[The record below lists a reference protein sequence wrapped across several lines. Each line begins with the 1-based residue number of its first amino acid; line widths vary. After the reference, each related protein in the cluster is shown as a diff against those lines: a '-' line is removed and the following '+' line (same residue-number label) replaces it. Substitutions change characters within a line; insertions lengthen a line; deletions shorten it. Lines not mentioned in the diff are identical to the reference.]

1 MSTPKEKFMDFFML
15 RELRPESTSSGS
27 GGAASQKV
35 LKVESLQ
42 KRFFD
47 AINAQ
52 ERKAKVQKELDDL
65 LKALDELQEANEKA
79 FSKRTPQKQAEITK
93 VFENAKRSI
102 ESRRKE
108 ALEAF
113 EKYKSDL
120 ESREN
125 ENVFNPELNSDSDK
139 TAEVDDTVLNVENS
153 DPTKN
158 VTFSTDQENEAR
170 GLGENRTFSMGNHL
184 SEDRRQK
191 QIRKNQRRSITIKD
205 NNRIK

>member
-139 TAEVDDTVLNVENS
+139 TAEVDDTVLNVEDS
-153 DPTKN
+153 DPAKIA
-158 VTFSTDQENEAR
+158 TF
-170 GLGENRTFSMGNHL
+170 
-184 SEDRRQK
+184 
-191 QIRKNQRRSITIKD
+191 
-205 NNRIK
+205 

>member
-1 MSTPKEKFMDFFML
+1 M
-15 RELRPESTSSGS
+15 
-27 GGAASQKV
+27 
-35 LKVESLQ
+35 ESLQ

-47 AINAQ
+47 AINAR

-65 LKALDELQEANEKA
+65 LKALDEVHEANEKS

-93 VFENAKRSI
+93 VFKNAKRSI

-125 ENVFNPELNSDSDK
+125 ENVFN
-139 TAEVDDTVLNVENS
+139 
-153 DPTKN
+153 
-158 VTFSTDQENEAR
+158 
-170 GLGENRTFSMGNHL
+170 
-184 SEDRRQK
+184 
-191 QIRKNQRRSITIKD
+191 
-205 NNRIK
+205 